1 VDAPSVLHVSPN
13 PASDFLQV
21 TFLQTE
27 KMLVSHLV
35 MSDLSGQ
42 RVMTRS
48 YEPSGVM
55 EFSDQ
60 VDVSGLV
67 PGVYI
72 LQLVTA
78 QGIQSEK
85 VVITR

>member
-1 VDAPSVLHVSPN
+1 MQVSN
-13 PASDFLQV
+13 
-21 TFLQTE
+21 
-27 KMLVSHLV
+27 LV

-42 RVMTRS
+42 RVLLKD
-48 YEPSGVM
+48 YQPSGVM